1 MQDQA
6 KEQQQEEDEEAITH
20 EVFHAALAAAGSGS
34 ASGVESAA
42 ADGSSPGAAAVAA
55 AAPPLADTAV
65 QLASAGAPVKVE
77 ERAGEWSNAG
87 RAARDAGE
95 VAFITFLHPDRHLRA
110 SEEREEGHEVGGADG
125 RRAVEQVV
133 TQLSAASGCSDDAS
147 ESPSPAV
154 QDWSEEVEGERGGG
168 ERAVVQCIAVVDESR
183 LTVRQAAER
192 WEEATREKQGMPGFA
207 LTVSE

>member
-1 MQDQA
+1 M
-6 KEQQQEEDEEAITH
+6 
-20 EVFHAALAAAGSGS
+20 FHAALAAAGSGS

-65 QLASAGAPVKVE
+65 QLASAGAPVKAE

-95 VAFITFLHPDRHLRA
+95 VAFITFLHPDRHLSA
-110 SEEREEGHEVGGADG
+110 SEERVLAPHWQVEEREEGHGVGGADG
-125 RRAVEQVV
+125 RRAVERVV
-133 TQLSAASGCSDDAS
+133 AQLSAASGCSDGAS
-147 ESPSPAV
+147 ESPSPALE
-154 QDWSEEVEGERGGG
+154 DWSEAVEGERGGG

-192 WEEATREKQGMPGFA
+192 WEEATREKQGMPSFA